1 MITVRI
7 FDKAGILSG
16 FEVTGHSGSAPSGED
31 IVCAAVSSA
40 AYMTANTVTEVL
52 GLEAEVLT
60 GEALMRLKITDS
72 RVKEAQALLTG
83 FQQHIA
89 ALCGEYPQNIKIV
102 KGVD

>member
-1 MITVRI
+1 MITIRI
-7 FDKAGILSG
+7 FDKAGILYG

-40 AYMTANTVTEVL
+40 AYMAANTLTEVM
-52 GLEAEVLT
+52 GFQAEVLT

-72 RVKEAQALLTG
+72 RPAGAQALLKG
-83 FQQHIA
+83 FEQHIA
-89 ALCGEYPQNIKIV
+89 ALSGEYPKNIKIV

>member
-7 FDKAGILSG
+7 FDKTGILYG
-16 FEVTGHSGSAPSGED
+16 FEVTGHSGSTPSGED

-40 AYMTANTVTEVL
+40 AYMTANTVTDIL
-52 GLEAEVLT
+52 GLETEALT

-72 RVKEAQALLTG
+72 RLNEAQTLLKG
-83 FQQHIA
+83 FEMHIA
-89 ALCGEYPQNIKIV
+89 ALCGEYPKNIQMI

>member
-7 FDKAGILSG
+7 FDKAGLLYG

-31 IVCAAVSSA
+31 VVCAAVSSA
-40 AYMTANTVTEVL
+40 AYMVANTVTDIL
-52 GLEAEVLT
+52 GFQAEVLT

-72 RVKEAQALLTG
+72 RSSEAQALLKG

-89 ALCGEYPQNIKIV
+89 ALCGEYPKNIKIV